1 METIIQKALKLLLDK
16 FGTDYDCVTISED
29 NGHYRANIECATP
42 ARLIGKNGETLSAIQ
57 TLLKNMLYSQN
68 QENLF
73 VTVDVDNYRKD
84 QEDRMTQKAQKF
96 IDQMR
101 ERNLSEIKLPPMSPY
116 FRRVVHLWV
125 LNNFPELATDSVG
138 EGRSRAVRVFY
149 K

>member
-16 FGTDYDCVTISED
+16 FGTDYDCVMVSEE

-57 TLLKNMLYSQN
+57 TLTKNILFSQN
-68 QENLF
+68 RENLF

-84 QEDRMTQKAQKF
+84 QEDRIIEKARRSIETMK
-96 IDQMR
+96 
-101 ERNLSEIKLPPMSPY
+101 ENNLSEIKLSPMTPY
-116 FRRVVHLWV
+116 FRRVIHLWV
-125 LNNFPELATDSVG
+125 VNTYPELQTDSVG
-138 EGRSRAVRVFY
+138 EGRGRAVRVFY